1 MLGKLMRGL
10 LLLVTT
16 VSCAPP
22 SYNSSAPR
30 DTTRKTKTAG
40 KEGLQADAK
49 TTKSGTG
56 DNSADSVSKTGP
68 SPSTDVSANT
78 DTNKIAVP
86 GLSLDLH
93 AIIDVSGSLN
103 TNDPSC
109 TRLAA
114 LKAFFADLRKALG
127 TNPDARLSL
136 TIFSTNASFVGTDN
150 GFLQLS
156 DTEFDDKYRRFICQA
171 DGNTNISRAFNLAR
185 EKALPLIQS
194 SPKKVASVLIFT
206 DGYPTDMPLP
216 VAAASQLR
224 DVFPNR
230 VFGILLGSAGMTLGG
245 GNPEGFMNQVT
256 GATERVRRVNQVSDL
271 ASALS
276 SFIK

>member
-1 MLGKLMRGL
+1 
-10 LLLVTT
+10 
-16 VSCAPP
+16 
-22 SYNSSAPR
+22 
-30 DTTRKTKTAG
+30 
-40 KEGLQADAK
+40 
-49 TTKSGTG
+49 
-56 DNSADSVSKTGP
+56 
-68 SPSTDVSANT
+68 
-78 DTNKIAVP
+78 
-86 GLSLDLH
+86 
-93 AIIDVSGSLN
+93 
-103 TNDPSC
+103 
-109 TRLAA
+109 LAA

-136 TIFSTNASFVGTDN
+136 TIFSTNASFVGTDE

-171 DGNTNISRAFNLAR
+171 NGNTNISKAFDLAR

-216 VAAASQLR
+216 IASATQLR

-230 VFGILLGSAGMTLGG
+230 VFGILLGSAGISLGG